1 MAALFGSAIL
11 SICAGAQNNYYE
23 ACSKALDATSRQI
36 GLRQEAD
43 SVEQRMRGIAEDN
56 AKKYLGKES
65 VATVAFVGFTYK
77 SVKERQVTFKLPNLG
92 LCNSV
97 TSQVGTEQASL
108 RMDWNF

>member
-1 MAALFGSAIL
+1 MAALIGSAIL
-11 SICAGAQNNYYE
+11 SICSGAQNNYYE
-23 ACSKALDATSRQI
+23 ACNKALDATSRQI

-43 SVEQRMRGIAEDN
+43 EVEQRMRAITENSAR
-56 AKKYLGKES
+56 KYLGKES
-65 VATVAFVGFTYK
+65 VATVAFIGVTYK
-77 SVKERQVTFKLPNLG
+77 AVKERQVTFKLPNLG